1 MLRITSILFTACLLF
16 SAQTFADIN
25 PGSANETQIQR
36 FNQLTLKD
44 NANATEDDKAVNSS
58 FNAALKG
65 ITALINNPNY
75 AVTDKQGT
83 DPQIKIDGKDV
94 SLNNLYTSLKAAHD
108 DLVAQTGGTSTL
120 SEKNSFSTALHKAYT
135 SLRKT
140 FSFLPGISSP
150 TLDRA
155 KNAIQ
160 AAGEQAEN
168 AAREQAENAAREQP
182 VTLNNSEDATSLSA
196 EISALE
202 QKGAASETTLQ
213 SLESQEAV
221 AQKALDAAKAWSPNE
236 AETTQ
241 INAATKD
248 LAAKQAAYTE
258 AENNLDAAKTNIKGL
273 NLSDKLSSKF
283 QGMANDQIYFEDRY
297 KNLQKTE
304 LAKKQFDAQKATLSA
319 IEVEKYN
326 TDYKPLY
333 DKLNEATKSEKAAS
347 QSLGNAETTYNNVT
361 LSHSRDAHVQAAQST
376 VNTLE
381 KQLEAVKNEIKQ
393 NSGDLA
399 AYKKLVN
406 EPSAKRAYN
415 NLAQVREKLQP
426 LLEIEKTLKTHNLN
440 SMDLSAALEKYY
452 NVTNKDEM
460 PVNARHLF
468 VKGRGNPYDVS
479 QFIEGE
485 VVKHGYPTL
494 LKNWDDRVATAT
506 PVTST
511 ATVDNPE
518 PVSDNSGSHVDHVH
532 KDTTIADDVQP
543 DDVEHRTTPVIPREN
558 LSSTDRAPSPSM
570 HDN

>member
-1 MLRITSILFTACLLF
+1 MLRITSILFTVCLLF
-16 SAQTFADIN
+16 SAQTFADII
-25 PGSANETQIQR
+25 PSSANHTQLQR
-36 FNQLTLKD
+36 FDQLTLND
-44 NANATEDDKAVNSS
+44 NANATVDDKAVNSS

-83 DPQIKIDGKDV
+83 DPQINIHGTEV
-94 SLNNLYTSLKAAHD
+94 SLNNLYRSLKAAHD
-108 DLVAQTGGTSTL
+108 DLVAQTGATSTL

-150 TLDRA
+150 TLDSA
-155 KNAIQ
+155 KDAIQ

-168 AAREQAENAAREQP
+168 AARESLGQQP

-221 AQKALDAAKAWSPNE
+221 AQTALAAAKAWSPNE

-248 LAAKQAAYTE
+248 LAAKQAAYAE
-258 AENNLDAAKTNIKGL
+258 AKKNLDAAQAKIKGL
-273 NLSDKLSSKF
+273 SLSDELSSKF
-283 QGMANDQIYFEDRY
+283 EGMANDQIYFEDRY
-297 KNLQKTE
+297 KSVQKVA
-304 LAKKQFDAQKATLSA
+304 LAKKQFEAQKATLSD
-319 IEVEKYN
+319 EEFEKYN

-333 DKLNEATKSEKAAS
+333 DALNEAKKSELKAS
-347 QSLGNAETTYNNVT
+347 RSLGTAETTYDKVT
-361 LSHSRDAHVQAAQST
+361 LSHSRNTHAQAAQST
-376 VNTLE
+376 VDTLA
-381 KQLEAVKNEIKQ
+381 KQLETVKNEIKQ

-406 EPSAKRAYN
+406 EPSAIRAYN

-426 LLEIEKTLKTHNLN
+426 LLDIEKTLRYGNVN
-440 SMDLSAALEKYY
+440 RMDLLNTLEAYY
-452 NVTNKDEM
+452 SVKTEPEM
-460 PVNARHLF
+460 PEKARNVLKNSNNAR
-468 VKGRGNPYDVS
+468 DVDN
-479 QFIEGE
+479 FIERE
-485 VVKHGYPTL
+485 LVRHKYPIL
-494 LKNWDDRVATAT
+494 LKSWKDTVAAAT

-511 ATVDNPE
+511 ATVDHTD
-518 PVSDNSGSHVDHVH
+518 PVSDNSGSHFHGHTHTVDDPH
-532 KDTTIADDVQP
+532 P
-543 DDVEHRTTPVIPREN
+543 DYERPRTPPVIPREN
-558 LSSTDRAPSPSM
+558 PSSTDHAPPPSI
-570 HDN
+570 HDE